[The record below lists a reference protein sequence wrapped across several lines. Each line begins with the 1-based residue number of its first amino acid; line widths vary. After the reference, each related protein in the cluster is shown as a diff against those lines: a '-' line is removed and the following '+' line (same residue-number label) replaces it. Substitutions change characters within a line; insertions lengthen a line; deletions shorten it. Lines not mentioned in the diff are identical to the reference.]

1 MKQYSLKKLFAF
13 IIAMMMFSVLPQL
26 ASAQKNK
33 PCPPGYKWE
42 CHGRPPI
49 ICGCVKNGN
58 GKNTAFNSTSQQS
71 IATNFELELPSS
83 ICIKIYDATGR
94 LIKTLTDNKMQQGSY
109 QLQWDSKDEV
119 GKAVPA
125 GIYVLQFFTNSKS
138 EVRKLSLL

>member
-1 MKQYSLKKLFAF
+1 MKK
-13 IIAMMMFSVLPQL
+13 IIEKAIIGIAGVM
-26 ASAQKNK
+26 
-33 PCPPGYKWE
+33 
-42 CHGRPPI
+42 I
-49 ICGCVKNGN
+49 ICAGCSTAKKANNTQKGAAIGAASGAVIGGVIGNNVGN